1 MPISLALASIF
12 GSYADHENRVMLA
25 EKDIV
30 LDNYV
35 KKEKVQR
42 FNGAP
47 RSNTMFRVSVLRL
60 PAHWDMCTTPNR
72 GITQHPFVIC
82 RSSGD

>member
-12 GSYADHENRVMLA
+12 GSYADHENRVVLA

-30 LDNYV
+30 PDNYV

-42 FNGAP
+42 CTSEQHDVPSFG
-47 RSNTMFRVSVLRL
+47 VRL
-60 PAHWDMCTTPNR
+60 PVLWDMCTTPDR

-82 RSSGD
+82 RSARD